1 MRETVLL
8 PDIHFLNGDNK
19 RQQFLKNQNRKLLIF
34 TYIYPTFKRMVGPY
48 KISWAGAIKD
58 TSLNF
63 QRGHLS
69 KRASLQASLKL

>member
-1 MRETVLL
+1 MVDYHLY
-8 PDIHFLNGDNK
+8 ISNFQKNGSALYN
-19 RQQFLKNQNRKLLIF
+19 
-34 TYIYPTFKRMVGPY
+34 
-48 KISWAGAIKD
+48 ISWAGAIKD